1 MKICHHLRKE
11 NSGLMHT
18 TLEMAEEEQRQGHD
32 VRIVEPSNGLTAM
45 FSTFE
50 GPPDVHS
57 IHSQLSQHT
66 YHDGVPKIM
75 HMHGEPL
82 GSVGNGISM
91 RAIVDLAPSCEAFI
105 CMRKEEW
112 PVWNAIRRTHLV
124 TKGIDLNRYKVL
136 DPAPEKLQGN
146 PAVLYYENW
155 RGQRNPLLL
164 CLAMQEVQKKLPE
177 ARLHLYNCPG
187 GKMFD
192 TFHKLIN
199 HCRWYTFIGSLKGQE
214 KDVVTLLNRADIVVS
229 CLYPLYARGIEA
241 FGCGKAFIGP
251 GYKEEGY
258 PYTCDLEAQSMADA
272 IIKCHEERG
281 KMDFRAWAVERHN
294 IEDTAKQCVRIY
306 ERYAL

>member
-1 MKICHHLRKE
+1 MNIMHHMRRE
-11 NSGLMHT
+11 NSGLAHT
-18 TLEMAEEEQRQGHD
+18 TLELAEEEQRQGHGI
-32 VRIVEPSNGLTAM
+32 RMQEPSGKEPLLE
-45 FSTFE
+45 TFE
-50 GPPDVHS
+50 GSPDVHC
-57 IHSQLSQHT
+57 IHSQLAPST
-66 YHDGVPKIM
+66 YHDGIPKIM
-75 HMHGEPL
+75 WMHGEPL

-124 TKGIDLNRYKVL
+124 TKGIDLTRYKPL
-136 DPAPEKLQGN
+136 ETPPEKLNGS

-164 CLAMQEVQKKLPE
+164 CLAMMEVQRVLPE

-192 TFHKLIN
+192 TFNRLIN
-199 HCRWYTFIGSLKGQE
+199 HCRWHTFIGSLKAQE
-214 KDVVTLLNRADIVVS
+214 KDVVRLLNRADIVVS

-251 GYKEEGY
+251 GYKESGY
-258 PYTCDLEAQSMADA
+258 PYQCELEAKSMAAA
-272 IIKCHEERG
+272 IIKCHEEQG
-281 KMDFRAWAVERHN
+281 KVDFRKWAEVHHN
-294 IEDTAKQCVRIY
+294 ITDTARQCVDIY
-306 ERYAL
+306 QRYVF